1 MDKELVY
8 EAAFDVA
15 CESGMSKQKY
25 YNIMQ
30 VLDSII
36 AECKLD
42 YSKKKLSIDSDVLT
56 TILKVYDR
64 SKVNGKIKQL
74 QEEQNND

>member
-1 MDKELVY
+1 MDREFD
-8 EAAFDVA
+8 AAYN
-15 CESGMSKQKY
+15 SGMNQEKY
-25 YNIMQ
+25 FGITRF
-30 VLDSII
+30 LDAII

-42 YSKKKLSIDSDVLT
+42 YSKEKLSIDSDVLT

-64 SKVNGKIKQL
+64 NMVNDRIKQL